1 MKYLTIIIILQ
12 FVINLILTYRIRV
25 LYDELASLGQ
35 EKKNL
40 EKEFDHFV
48 ELYNSQELQNQ
59 DAMGEKLLDALERE
73 LYSQMLL
80 SQEPY
85 GDA

>member
-1 MKYLTIIIILQ
+1 MEYLIIIVIVQ
-12 FVINLILTYRIRV
+12 FVSNLFLTYRARV
-25 LYDELASLGQ
+25 LYAELALLKS
-35 EKKNL
+35 EKLNL

>member
-1 MKYLTIIIILQ
+1 MEYLIIIVIVQ
-12 FVINLILTYRIRV
+12 FVSNLFLTYRARV
-25 LYDELASLGQ
+25 LYAELALLKS
-35 EKKNL
+35 EKLNL

-80 SQEPY
+80 SQ
-85 GDA
+85 DSL